1 MFPKIKKDIPPGLV
15 RIVKGQKASK
25 KSIFIIGASLFAVI
39 IGFALVFIYN
49 YYLSDNLKKAIQTHK
64 TTPVIQQKPE
74 MAKAE
79 NKTSEEPVK
88 TIQAETIKETTNK
101 AEVKPLRKTTKKN
114 VQISKQF
121 PEAKPNESIAKINKP
136 EEVSIH
142 SLDTFKGAD
151 FLYRAQDFEQKGLLS
166 DAVNEYKEYIN
177 YTGKADGKILNKIA
191 TLYLLMGNIKDANHY
206 AELAFQQNKNSKEI
220 SINYGV
226 IKAKMGELDKAEELF
241 MKVLSIEPENK
252 KALFNLA
259 LLKEK
264 KGDYKEAFKLYEKL
278 YQLGDTSVAI
288 SLERLKA
295 FK

>member
-1 MFPKIKKDIPPGLV
+1 MFSKTKKDLPPGLV

-88 TIQAETIKETTNK
+88 TIQAETINETTNK
-101 AEVKPLRKTTKKN
+101 PEVKPVSKTTKKN
-114 VQISKQF
+114 V
-121 PEAKPNESIAKINKP
+121 PIAKINKP

-191 TLYLLMGNIKDANHY
+191 TLYLQMGNIKDANHY

-226 IKAKMGELDKAEELF
+226 IKAKMGELDKAEEFF
-241 MKVLSIEPENK
+241 MKVLSHRTRNK
-252 KALFNLA
+252 NALFNLA